1 MHCCPYQ
8 CPRSIAVT
16 FQCENS
22 NVLSKHCSE
31 NTEMA
36 RDEQWRG
43 FWLGQE
49 SGPYRFPANLL
60 SIGATAWLWALSGL
74 CVCVCGVCV
83 CVCLETRRVGFKF
96 SFLCRG
102 PERMGWGLW
111 PMKTPP
117 HPVQTYLQFFQ
128 TCQAKGPRTSKLSE
142 MARGYQEPHSG
153 DGARLFQELR
163 FGNGKRLS
171 QGPQFRSWQEAK
183 PRTSTCWWQEAK
195 PRTPQIPMGYYYP
208 PMVDY

>member
-1 MHCCPYQ
+1 MEGLLTG
-8 CPRSIAVT
+8 PRIWPVPISRQSFINWSHRV
-16 FQCENS
+16 
-22 NVLSKHCSE
+22 
-31 NTEMA
+31 
-36 RDEQWRG
+36 
-43 FWLGQE
+43 
-49 SGPYRFPANLL
+49 
-60 SIGATAWLWALSGL
+60 ALSSEWAL
-74 CVCVCGVCV
+74 CVCVWGVCV

-153 DGARLFQELR
+153 DGARLSQELR

-183 PRTSTCWWQEAK
+183 PRTSTC
-195 PRTPQIPMGYYYP
+195 
-208 PMVDY
+208 